1 MQIKQRADG
10 GKERW
15 WRWGTLIPS
24 TALWMTV
31 VCASYRETGRRGW
44 KNMRRNK
51 NKRERERPCV
61 GGWVFVIANPV
72 KMNKQN
78 MHENH
83 QRLNNREL
91 LSS

>member
-31 VCASYRETGRRGW
+31 ACASYRETGEEGVE
-44 KNMRRNK
+44 K
-51 NKRERERPCV
+51 
-61 GGWVFVIANPV
+61 
-72 KMNKQN
+72 
-78 MHENH
+78 HE
-83 QRLNNREL
+83 EKKE
-91 LSS
+91 